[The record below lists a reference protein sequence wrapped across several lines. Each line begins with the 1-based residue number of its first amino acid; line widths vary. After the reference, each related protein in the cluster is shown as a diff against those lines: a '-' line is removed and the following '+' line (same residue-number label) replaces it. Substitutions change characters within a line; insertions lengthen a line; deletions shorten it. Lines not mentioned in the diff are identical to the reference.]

1 MLIDTENDKNK
12 MVKLETKFFFDGLL
26 DEDVRFAS
34 ASVTTFMFNNNL

>member
-12 MVKLETKFFFDGLL
+12 MVKLETKIFDGLL